1 MKTIS
6 ALAAALL
13 LTTSAVAGSP
23 MHRLAASE
31 PSYELKT
38 DGAPQAGKPLF
49 VTLIDRASGSIVT
62 NGQVAVMRPVY
73 RGPKAVPAVQ
83 YEPEALPRTADGRF
97 VCASEHHVAGVTLR
111 GAGPAGISPVW
122 LTLKTNS

>member
-6 ALAAALL
+6 LAAVLL
-13 LTTSAVAGSP
+13 LTTPAVAGSP
-23 MHRLAASE
+23 MHRLAAAQ

-49 VTLIDRASGSIVT
+49 VTLVDRSSGQVMT
-62 NGQVAVMRPVY
+62 DGQVAVLRPVY
-73 RGPKAVPAVQ
+73 RGPKAVPSIQ
-83 YEPEALPRTADGRF
+83 YEAEALPQTADGRF
-97 VCASEHHVAGVTLR
+97 VCASEHHAAGVTLR
-111 GAGPAGISPVW
+111 GAGPAGMSPVW

>member
-6 ALAAALL
+6 LAAVLL
-13 LTTSAVAGSP
+13 LTTPAVAGSP
-23 MHRLAASE
+23 MHRLAAPQ

-49 VTLIDRASGSIVT
+49 VTLLDRASGRIVT
-62 NGQVAVMRPVY
+62 DGQVAVLRPVF
-73 RGPKAVPAVQ
+73 RGPKAVPAIQ
-83 YEPEALPRTADGRF
+83 YVSEALPQTADGRF
-97 VCASEHHVAGVTLR
+97 VCASEHHAAGVTLR
-111 GAGPAGISPVW
+111 GAGPAGMSPVW